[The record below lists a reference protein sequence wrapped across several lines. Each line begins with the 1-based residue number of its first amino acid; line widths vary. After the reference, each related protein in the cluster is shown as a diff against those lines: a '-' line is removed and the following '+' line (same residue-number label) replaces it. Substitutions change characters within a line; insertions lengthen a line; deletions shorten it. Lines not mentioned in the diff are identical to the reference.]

1 MRNSWKY
8 NSSKTHFGVIAIS
21 IFIGIISACLIISCN
36 GTDKH
41 KHISAD
47 KKTELDGLVEPTNKT
62 VFSNVKTITPTN
74 YKYNPVINATGVITY
89 DPRLQNTISARFNG
103 RIEKLYVR
111 FNFEKVSKG
120 QRIMD
125 IYSPEIVTEQLHFI
139 LLLNSTK
146 IDTSLLNAAKE
157 KLQLLGLTGEQ
168 IKQIKVTLKPI
179 NPLPVFSAYS
189 GHIHDIGISSGVV
202 SEDKADNG
210 MNGMGEN
217 IEQPGQV
224 QNINLPSS
232 QSSALGIKE
241 GMYIQ
246 TGQSVFSVFSTNQV
260 WAVLNIF
267 PSDASIIKVGD
278 NVSISLETNPTQE
291 ITSSISYI
299 EPITGQNAA
308 AVQARIYLSNSDSL
322 KIKIGSLVSVKITAK
337 EISGIWLPRTA
348 VINLGQSQVVFMKS
362 GEYFR
367 TKIIQTGIVTDSLI
381 QITHGLESGEQIAV
395 NAQFL
400 IDSESFINTPGN
412 EE

>member
-210 MNGMGEN
+210 MNGMGGN
-217 IEQPGQV
+217 NDQPGQI
-224 QNINLPSS
+224 QKINLPAS
-232 QSSALGIKE
+232 QSSALTIKE

-246 TGQSVFSVFSTNQV
+246 KGQGIFSVYNTNQV

-267 PSDASIIKVGD
+267 PSDASMIKIGD
-278 NVSISLETNPTQE
+278 KVTISSETNLTQD
-291 ITSSISYI
+291 INSTISYI
-299 EPITGQNAA
+299 EPVSGQGASSI
-308 AVQARIYLSNSDSL
+308 QARVYLPNTQGLDF
-322 KIKIGSLVSVKITAK
+322 KIGSLLSAKIMTNA
-337 EISGIWLPRTA
+337 IAGLWLPRNS
-348 VINLGQSQVVFMKS
+348 VVNLGQSKVVFLKTDGYFKTKS
-362 GEYFR
+362 V
-367 TKIIQTGIVTDSLI
+367 QTGMMTDSLI
-381 QITHGLESGEQIAV
+381 QITYGLQGNEEVAV

-400 IDSESFINTPGN
+400 VDSESFINTTDD
-412 EE
+412 E